1 MQTQSRVRDYRRLD
15 NGAGGSEEGELSC
28 AAVVKTVCLS
38 VLSGVAATGANG
50 TEISQDVQEVIAA
63 AGAACES
70 TGGGEET
77 RVSPKRQSC
86 AASSDVRK
94 YFGPLMRVL
103 PMGAEDVGNR
113 DPLEREDLSIE
124 HVLCADSTLDEE
136 ESPQLREKV

>member
-1 MQTQSRVRDYRRLD
+1 LD

-38 VLSGVAATGANG
+38 VLSGIAATGANG

-70 TGGGEET
+70 TGEGEET
-77 RVSPKRQSC
+77 RVSPTRQSC

-103 PMGAEDVGNR
+103 AKGEEDDGNR
-113 DPLEREDLSIE
+113 DPLERDELSKE
-124 HVLCADSTLDEE
+124 HEPCADCTLVEE
-136 ESPQLREKV
+136 EGPLLREKV